1 MEYNNIVYATLFIII
16 YIIIYL
22 ILNILNI
29 KSIFILLSTLYLHYI
44 TSIKY

>member
-22 ILNILNI
+22 IHLYSKYKEYFYII
-29 KSIFILLSTLYLHYI
+29 KHIIFTLYYFN
-44 TSIKY
+44 